1 MPAKYIE
8 DDLQKVIIEAII
20 QKFASEVPNLTQNA
34 NKKRVE

>member
-8 DDLQKVIIEAII
+8 DGLQKVIIETII
-20 QKFASEVPNLTQNA
+20 QKFASEVTNLIQNA